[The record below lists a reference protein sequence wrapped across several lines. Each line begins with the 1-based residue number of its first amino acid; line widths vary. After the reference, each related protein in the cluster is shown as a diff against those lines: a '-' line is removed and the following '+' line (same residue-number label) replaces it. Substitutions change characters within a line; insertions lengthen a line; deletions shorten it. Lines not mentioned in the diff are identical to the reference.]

1 MKKIFN
7 VLLFI
12 LSFFMIRTFVYAE
25 TCSNS
30 TSGYVVF
37 VDEKGQKYF
46 STNTNETL
54 VDIPKV
60 KEGYEFEGWYYND
73 IKISGEIVGNK
84 VKVTIP
90 KIVEQYDSSSCPIK
104 YKDITIKE
112 KLVKTSLCPKI
123 TDSYVV
129 YTDASGQ
136 KYFSGKVNDDMVEI
150 PKKKGYVFGGW
161 YYNGTRISEMMLGD
175 KVKVN
180 VPKKYATYKY
190 VTIGSNTVACPSSY
204 EQIQIESKFVSEKT
218 CSNSTSGY
226 VVFVDENG
234 QKYFSTNTNETLVDI
249 PEVKEGY
256 EFEGWYY
263 NDIKIS
269 GEIVGNK
276 VKVTIPKIV
285 EQYDSSSCPIKYND
299 ITIKEKLAKVIS
311 NNNVIVSSPTA
322 LDDVVKMVATKIDK
336 NKNAENKLKNS
347 VNKYTIYD
355 IELLDK
361 DDNKIQSNGKVKVSL
376 LIPEEYNKNNLV
388 VYYIGDKVE
397 EYDVTV
403 NGNYAQ
409 FETEHFSEYILA
421 EKKIEKN
428 PNTGDNLL
436 FYLMISVILTFGLIF
451 TINKLKYI
459 K

>member
-37 VDEKGQKYF
+37 VDENGQKYF
-46 STNTNETL
+46 STNINETL

-104 YKDITIKE
+104 Y
-112 KLVKTSLCPKI
+112 
-123 TDSYVV
+123 
-129 YTDASGQ
+129 
-136 KYFSGKVNDDMVEI
+136 
-150 PKKKGYVFGGW
+150 
-161 YYNGTRISEMMLGD
+161 
-175 KVKVN
+175 
-180 VPKKYATYKY
+180 
-190 VTIGSNTVACPSSY
+190 
-204 EQIQIESKFVSEKT
+204 
-218 CSNSTSGY
+218 
-226 VVFVDENG
+226 
-234 QKYFSTNTNETLVDI
+234 
-249 PEVKEGY
+249 
-256 EFEGWYY
+256 
-263 NDIKIS
+263 
-269 GEIVGNK
+269 
-276 VKVTIPKIV
+276 
-285 EQYDSSSCPIKYND
+285 ND
-299 ITIKEKLAKVIS
+299 ITVKEKLAKVIS

-336 NKNAENKLKNS
+336 NKNAENKLKNI

-436 FYLMISVILTFGLIF
+436 FYLMINVILTFGLIF

>member
-1 MKKIFN
+1 M
-7 VLLFI
+7 
-12 LSFFMIRTFVYAE
+12 
-25 TCSNS
+25 
-30 TSGYVVF
+30 
-37 VDEKGQKYF
+37 
-46 STNTNETL
+46 
-54 VDIPKV
+54 
-60 KEGYEFEGWYYND
+60 
-73 IKISGEIVGNK
+73 
-84 VKVTIP
+84 
-90 KIVEQYDSSSCPIK
+90 
-104 YKDITIKE
+104 
-112 KLVKTSLCPKI
+112 
-123 TDSYVV
+123 
-129 YTDASGQ
+129 
-136 KYFSGKVNDDMVEI
+136 
-150 PKKKGYVFGGW
+150 
-161 YYNGTRISEMMLGD
+161 
-175 KVKVN
+175 
-180 VPKKYATYKY
+180 
-190 VTIGSNTVACPSSY
+190 
-204 EQIQIESKFVSEKT
+204 
-218 CSNSTSGY
+218 
-226 VVFVDENG
+226 
-234 QKYFSTNTNETLVDI
+234 
-249 PEVKEGY
+249 
-256 EFEGWYY
+256 
-263 NDIKIS
+263 
-269 GEIVGNK
+269 
-276 VKVTIPKIV
+276 

-299 ITIKEKLAKVIS
+299 ITVKEKLAKVIS

-336 NKNAENKLKNS
+336 NKNAENKLKNI

-436 FYLMISVILTFGLIF
+436 FYLMINVILTFGLIF